1 MIFKN
6 QKNNIQR
13 IILVLLLVSPFCFF
27 YYLSK
32 GKHHFQDLPNYGK
45 TDILDNLTFHSVEND
60 SIIILNLLN
69 SKIKILEWATS
80 KKTQLRDVHDKLT
93 SKKNNFYFLSYFPFE
108 SQMETEKLKNYL
120 ERAKI
125 SRKNWY
131 FLYDKSINFNTSLE
145 AFQPLFLKKNGVFN
159 PTENQYILLDPENQ
173 IRGIYTEKE
182 LKNIEEDMRLIHRTY
197 KK

>member
-1 MIFKN
+1 MIFRN

-13 IILVLLLVSPFCFF
+13 IILILLLVSPFCFF

-45 TDILDNLTFHSVEND
+45 TDILENLIFHSLEND
-60 SIIILNLLN
+60 SVIILNLLN
-69 SKIKILEWATS
+69 SKIKILEWATT
-80 KKTQLRDVHDKLT
+80 KETKLRDVHDKLT
-93 SKKNNFYFLSYFPFE
+93 SKRNNFYFLSYFPI
-108 SQMETEKLKNYL
+108 QNQTDTEKLKNYL

-125 SRKNWY
+125 ARKNWY
-131 FLYDKSINFNTSLE
+131 FVYDKSMNFDTTLE
-145 AFQPLFLKKNGVFN
+145 IFQPLFLKKNGTFK